1 MEDIDKEDSDIPK
14 WKIVDDT
21 ILFFYYEKL
30 YEKYANKREDY
41 SAKQMLEE
49 GYTMRDIKM
58 MA

>member
-41 SAKQMLEE
+41 SAK
-49 GYTMRDIKM
+49 
-58 MA
+58 